1 MRALIGGRSVTEVTP
16 PVQLLV
22 LGLSDRDAGH
32 ALADELARL
41 RETAGV
47 RVVDS
52 LVVYKDAAGVVE
64 VERAEGSAVAALVG
78 LGGDRADP
86 FVEDEGWD
94 VLEDIP
100 NDTAAALVLVEHAWA
115 VPLHDAVERA
125 GGFPISD
132 GFVADEHTDTFT
144 SRRVAQATRVST
156 VARADPPQHRTD
168 R

>member
-1 MRALIGGRSVTEVTP
+1 MAIG

-22 LGLSDRDAGH
+22 LGFNDADFD
-32 ALADELARL
+32 AEIVAELGRL
-41 RETAGV
+41 RESGSV
-47 RVVDS
+47 RVIDALAVF
-52 LVVYKDAAGVVE
+52 KDAAGEIE
-64 VERAEGSAVAALVG
+64 VQQLDAGPGRVISALIG
-78 LGGDRADP
+78 LGVEGEEEPELSAGADP
-86 FVEDEGWD
+86 DEDGWD

-115 VPLHDAVERA
+115 VPLHDAVARA

-156 VARADPPQHRTD
+156 VARADPPQQRTD